1 MEQGQIALV
10 PEAKSGEETVRR
22 ENKIVRMQLMGFFFC
37 LNDSAINIDYQSLY
51 TCNKCQTPHYHEISK
66 TDFHIC

>member
-22 ENKIVRMQLMGFFFC
+22 ENKIVRMQSMGFFFC
-37 LNDSAINIDYQSLY
+37 LNDSAINIDQSLY